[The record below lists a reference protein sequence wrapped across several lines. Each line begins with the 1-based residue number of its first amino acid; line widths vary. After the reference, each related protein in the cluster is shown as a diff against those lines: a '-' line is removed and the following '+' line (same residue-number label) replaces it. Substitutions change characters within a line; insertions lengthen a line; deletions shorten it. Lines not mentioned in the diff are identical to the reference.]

1 MNFLE
6 TVKNT
11 FLRGVNSFSGK
22 MQFFFH
28 RPKKPAAPLADR
40 LLADALL
47 LGEIPSP
54 TEREE
59 ERAVFVVERLNSL
72 SIPHIV
78 DGEGNIL
85 ARLHGKGG
93 RSAEPLLLFTGLGSE
108 RWNSFESLGR
118 LDTQYARGAGLAD
131 ALGPAALLSVAESHS
146 SGRSFRER
154 DIILLFSV
162 FGFDDPSKDAFL
174 PFAEARYRPFAALG
188 IRGFPLGAIFT
199 PAQGS
204 CRVEIKLC
212 RESQFQNTAGFGTGF
227 PADQPKSPAYD
238 PKAPGKNTD
247 NTANLTGT
255 LVNMASGY
263 LEKSGEGGG
272 AEDLSINI
280 RRIEA
285 RTVYDR
291 VPLEGV
297 LELDLESSS
306 REKLDG
312 ALEKIK
318 ADTEK
323 YNSDGL
329 VSSFRVFSSIPPADP
344 ARCERL
350 AEILRKAV
358 KSLKIKPVEHSGAD
372 SSSFLANMGIPALS
386 IGLAGGRAGVDRDT
400 IEVATVETG
409 RLLLERCIELITG
422 EEHW

>member
-11 FLRGVNSFSGK
+11 FLRSVNSLSGR
-22 MQFFFH
+22 MQLFFH
-28 RPKKPAAPLADR
+28 RPKKSAAPLADR

-59 ERAVFVVERLNSL
+59 ERAVFVAERLNSL
-72 SIPHIV
+72 SIPHTI

-85 ARLHGKGG
+85 VRLHGRGG

-131 ALGPAALLSVAESHS
+131 ALGPAALLSVAESHNA
-146 SGRSFRER
+146 GRSFRER

-204 CRVEIKLC
+204 YRVEIKLC
-212 RESQFQNTAGFGTGF
+212 RETEEEQEKAGER
-227 PADQPKSPAYD
+227 
-238 PKAPGKNTD
+238 KAQGKNTGS
-247 NTANLTGT
+247 TGNLTGT

-263 LEKSGEGGG
+263 LEKSGEGEGEG
-272 AEDLSINI
+272 DLSINI

-312 ALEKIK
+312 ALERIK

-323 YNSDGL
+323 YNAEGL
-329 VSSFRVFSSIPPADP
+329 VSSLRVLSNIPPADP
-344 ARCERL
+344 ARCGKL
-350 AEILRKAV
+350 AEILGKAA
-358 KSLKIKPVEHSGAD
+358 KSLKLKPEEHAGAD
-372 SSSFLANMGIPALS
+372 PSSFLVNMGIPALS
-386 IGLAGGRAGVDRDT
+386 IGLAGGRAGVDRDAV
-400 IEVATVETG
+400 EVATVETG

>member
-1 MNFLE
+1 MMNFFNS
-6 TVKNT
+6 VKNS
-11 FLRGVNSFSGK
+11 FLRGVNSLSGR

-28 RPKKPAAPLADR
+28 QPKKSAAPLADR

-59 ERAVFVVERLNSL
+59 ERAVFVVERLSSL
-72 SIPHIV
+72 SIPHTI

-85 ARLHGKGG
+85 VRLHGRGG

-108 RWNSFESLGR
+108 RWNSFDSLGH
-118 LDTQYARGAGLAD
+118 LDTRYAKGAGLAD
-131 ALGPAALLSVAESHS
+131 ALGPAALLSVAESHN
-146 SGRSFRER
+146 SGRSFWER

-174 PFAEARYRPFAALG
+174 PFAEARQRPFAALG
-188 IRGFPLGAIFT
+188 IRGFSLGSIFT

-204 CRVEIKLC
+204 YRVEIKLS
-212 RESQFQNTAGFGTGF
+212 RETEEEQ
-227 PADQPKSPAYD
+227 K
-238 PKAPGKNTD
+238 KAEERKKHVKVPEAQGKNTD
-247 NTANLTGT
+247 AAGDLTRT
-255 LVNMASGY
+255 LVNLASGY
-263 LEKSGEGGG
+263 LEKNGETEG
-272 AEDLSINI
+272 DLSINI

-291 VPLEGV
+291 VPLEGT

-323 YNSDGL
+323 YNTEGL
-329 VSSFRVFSSIPPADP
+329 VSSLQVLSSIPPADP
-344 ARCERL
+344 ARCGKL
-350 AEILRKAV
+350 AEILEKAA
-358 KSLKIKPVEHSGAD
+358 KGLKIKPAEHSEAD
-372 SSSFLANMGIPALS
+372 PSSFLVNMGIPALS
-386 IGLAGGRAGVDRDT
+386 IGLAGGRAGVDHDT
-400 IEVATVETG
+400 VEIATVEMG
-409 RLLLERCIELITG
+409 RLLLERCIELVTG
-422 EEHW
+422 EEQW

>member
-6 TVKNT
+6 TVKNSL
-11 FLRGVNSFSGK
+11 LRGVNSLSGR
-22 MQFFFH
+22 MQLLFH

-59 ERAVFVVERLNSL
+59 ERAVFVAERLNSL
-72 SIPHIV
+72 SIPHTI
-78 DGEGNIL
+78 DGEGNIVV
-85 ARLHGKGG
+85 RLHGRGG

-108 RWNSFESLGR
+108 RWNSFGSLGH
-118 LDTQYARGAGLAD
+118 LDTRYARGAGLAD
-131 ALGPAALLSVAESHS
+131 VLGPAALLSVAESHNE
-146 SGRSFRER
+146 GRSFWER

-174 PFAEARYRPFAALG
+174 PFAEARRRPFAALG
-188 IRGFPLGAIFT
+188 VRGFSLGSIFT
-199 PAQGS
+199 PARGS
-204 CRVEIKLC
+204 YRVEIKLY
-212 RESQFQNTAGFGTGF
+212 RETEEEQTKTEERKK
-227 PADQPKSPAYD
+227 QPKASETRG
-238 PKAPGKNTD
+238 KA
-247 NTANLTGT
+247 ANAAGDLTKT

-263 LEKSGEGGG
+263 LEKNGEAGDP
-272 AEDLSINI
+272 AINI

-312 ALEKIK
+312 ALENIR

-323 YNSDGL
+323 HNAEGL
-329 VSSFRVFSSIPPADP
+329 VSSLEVLSSIPPADP
-344 ARCERL
+344 ARCGKL
-350 AEILRKAV
+350 AEILERAA
-358 KSLKIKPVEHSGAD
+358 KSLKLKPVEHSGAD
-372 SSSFLANMGIPALS
+372 PSSFLVNMGIPALS
-386 IGLAGGRAGVDRDT
+386 IGLAGGRAGVDHDT
-400 IEVATVETG
+400 VEIATVETG
-409 RLLLERCIELITG
+409 RRLLEHCIELITG
-422 EEHW
+422 EEQW

>member
-1 MNFLE
+1 MMNFLE
-6 TVKNT
+6 TVKNSL
-11 FLRGVNSFSGK
+11 LRGVNSLSGR
-22 MQFFFH
+22 MQLFVH
-28 RPKKPAAPLADR
+28 RSKKPAAPLADR

-59 ERAVFVVERLNSL
+59 ERAVFVAERLNSL
-72 SIPHIV
+72 SIPHTI
-78 DGEGNIL
+78 DSEGNIIV
-85 ARLHGKGG
+85 RLHGRGG

-108 RWNSFESLGR
+108 RWNSLGSLGH

-131 ALGPAALLSVAESHS
+131 ALGPAALLSVAESHNA
-146 SGRSFRER
+146 GRSFWER

-174 PFAEARYRPFAALG
+174 SFAEARRRPFAALG
-188 IRGFPLGAIFT
+188 IRGFSLGSIFM

-204 CRVEIKLC
+204 YRVEIKLY
-212 RESQFQNTAGFGTGF
+212 RETEEEQKKAEERKKHAKVPEMQGKPVNAAG
-227 PADQPKSPAYD
+227 D
-238 PKAPGKNTD
+238 
-247 NTANLTGT
+247 LTRT

-263 LEKSGEGGG
+263 LEKNGEAG
-272 AEDLSINI
+272 DLSINI

-285 RTVYDR
+285 RTVYDC

-323 YNSDGL
+323 YNAEGL
-329 VSSFRVFSSIPPADP
+329 VSSLQVLSNIPPADP
-344 ARCERL
+344 ASCGKL
-350 AEILRKAV
+350 AEILGKAA
-358 KSLKIKPVEHSGAD
+358 KSLKLKPAEHSGAD
-372 SSSFLANMGIPALS
+372 PSSFLVNMGIPALS
-386 IGLAGGRAGVDRDT
+386 IGLAGGRAGVDHDT
-400 IEVATVETG
+400 VEIATVETG
-409 RLLLERCIELITG
+409 RLLLEHCIELITG
-422 EEHW
+422 EEQW